1 MKVKAAKLFSGFT
14 LTMIVVLLLWQ
25 MLVVALLVHGVDEV
39 VGVFG
44 RLL

>member
-1 MKVKAAKLFSGFT
+1 MKIKAVTVFSGFT

-25 MLVVALLVHGVDEV
+25 LLVVALMVRGVDEV